1 MRFRIDK
8 TAVGEEN
15 HKRGL
20 LLTAASKMEKK
31 EKKTSKTLS
40 KAMIFIL
47 LFGVVSLL
55 SDMTHEGAASI
66 QGSYLSIIGAS
77 AAAIGFVSGL
87 GELIGYSFRLL
98 FGWLADKTKKFW
110 GLMIAGCL
118 IDILAVPLLAFV
130 GESGWIWACIL
141 LTVQRVGKAIK
152 KPAKDTLLSFAAS
165 QEKVGRSFAIQEML
179 DQIGAFLGPIFLYV
193 VMLFQVGESDY
204 EKYSI
209 GFLFLL
215 LPAFATISLLLFTF
229 RRFPHPDRFE
239 PDSAKKEKFRLKPSF
254 VFYIVGISFFAFG
267 FIDYSLVGMHI
278 TNVFVDSGNG
288 IITAET
294 LPLVYSGAMIVDAV
308 SALVFGKL
316 FDRFGTLSLVLS
328 SLVSAPFAALV
339 FLSDSLPLLFVG
351 IAMWGIAMGAQ
362 ESILKAA
369 VTTMVSKESRATGYG
384 IFEFSFGIF
393 WFIGSAAMGA
403 LYDVSIVAMVAVS
416 IGAEAVSVPFY
427 LVSYFSA
434 RKERRLAQGGPK

>member
-1 MRFRIDK
+1 
-8 TAVGEEN
+8 
-15 HKRGL
+15 
-20 LLTAASKMEKK
+20 MEKK
-31 EKKTSKTLS
+31 DKKTSKTRS
-40 KAMIFIL
+40 KAMVFIL

-66 QGSYLSIIGAS
+66 QGSYLSLIGAS

-98 FGWLADKTKKFW
+98 FGRLADKTKKYW
-110 GLMIAGCL
+110 GLTIAGYL
-118 IDILAVPLLAFV
+118 IDILAIPLLAFV

-165 QEKVGRSFAIQEML
+165 QEKAGRSFAIQEML

-215 LPAFATISLLLFTF
+215 LPAFITISLLLFTF

-239 PDSAKKEKFRLKPSF
+239 PDSAKKEKFKLKPSF

-294 LPLVYSGAMIVDAV
+294 LPLVYSGAMIVDAI

-403 LYDVSIVAMVAVS
+403 LYDVSVEAMAIVSIVAEVS
-416 IGAEAVSVPFY
+416 SIPFY
-427 LVSYFSA
+427 LLSHA
-434 RKERRLAQGGPK
+434 AGRRDIEKIGAGRP